1 MGMRRFKIITYKFLV
16 NILLR
21 LPDAFYAVLFAVVF
35 PIYKALH
42 KERAYGRVEKHL
54 ELAREYITKKNT
66 IDCFAPLQ
74 GSRNDEQGY
83 TARELAHALDNRS
96 VMSLLNDDEAEGR
109 SIKPLEHTTAR
120 DTFRGIF
127 WNALESYR
135 GLARFKSIEKR
146 IVYENEHIIR
156 DAIAECAKQNAP
168 IAGISIHQG
177 AFELM
182 HRALCRYSEH
192 VHLITD
198 SVGDIAFRDVLK
210 ELRSD
215 PHLTEYHPDET
226 GRLIRELFRTKGIL
240 AMVVDQGKHT
250 KGNLVSLFGRP
261 TPLYLRLPQKINE
274 MGAGIVIFRTWSE
287 KKRIVIRF
295 ENYYP
300 PKYDENAGK
309 AANAAPSENPQN
321 LDKSPLVTAIASEIE
336 TWIADHPEQW
346 SWNYHGNFVQ

>member
-1 MGMRRFKIITYKFLV
+1 MGMRRFKVITYKFLV

-21 LPDAFYAVLFAVVF
+21 LPDAFYAILFAVVF

-54 ELAREYITKKNT
+54 ELARQYLADRDRATHKN
-66 IDCFAPLQ
+66 
-74 GSRNDEQGY
+74 G
-83 TARELAHALDNRS
+83 ARMAQ
-96 VMSLLNDDEAEGR
+96 
-109 SIKPLEHTTAR
+109 TTAR
-120 DTFRGIF
+120 DTFRGIY

-135 GLARFKSIEKR
+135 GLARFSKVER
-146 IVYENEHIIR
+146 QIVYENEHIIR
-156 DAIAECAKQNAP
+156 EAITKCAKQNAP

-177 AFELM
+177 AFELL

-198 SVGDIAFRDVLK
+198 SVGDIAFREVLK

-240 AMVVDQGKHT
+240 AMVVDQGKNT
-250 KGNLVSLFGRP
+250 KGNEVSLFGQP
-261 TPLYLRLPQKINE
+261 STLYLRLPQKINE
-274 MGAGIVIFRTWSE
+274 MGAGIVTFRTWTEYANSRTRDSHSR
-287 KKRIVIRF
+287 KQRIVIRF
-295 ENYYP
+295 ERYYP
-300 PKYDENAGK
+300 PQYDVTHK
-309 AANAAPSENPQN
+309 PPHITPSTLNTRSTNE
-321 LDKSPLVTAIASEIE
+321 SPLVNSIAHEIE

-346 SWNYHGNFVQ
+346 SWNYHGNFVSPTSTN

>member
-1 MGMRRFKIITYKFLV
+1 MHRAKVITYKFLI

-54 ELAREYITKKNT
+54 AAAKEYEARENNGTNKMPRDIKSPYPNALAT
-66 IDCFAPLQ
+66 I
-74 GSRNDEQGY
+74 N
-83 TARELAHALDNRS
+83 
-96 VMSLLNDDEAEGR
+96 
-109 SIKPLEHTTAR
+109 AR

-135 GLARFKSIEKR
+135 GLARFKNVEKR
-146 IVYENEHIIR
+146 IEYENEHIIHN
-156 DAIAECAKQNAP
+156 AIADCANQNAP

-198 SVGDIAFRDVLK
+198 SVGDPAFRKVLK

-240 AMVVDQGKHT
+240 AMVIDQGKHT
-250 KGNLVSLFGRP
+250 KGNTVSLFGRP
-261 TPLYLRLPQKINE
+261 STLYLRLPQKINE
-274 MGAGIVIFRTWSE
+274 MGAGIVTFRTWSE

-295 ENYYP
+295 ESYYP
-300 PKYDENAGK
+300 PKFDIQHGRETSARLNDHSVKNAT
-309 AANAAPSENPQN
+309 PSE
-321 LDKSPLVTAIASEIE
+321 SALVTTIAREVE
-336 TWIADHPEQW
+336 TWIAEHPEQW
-346 SWNYHGNFVQ
+346 SWNYHGNFIR

>member
-1 MGMRRFKIITYKFLV
+1 MRRFKIITYKFLV

-21 LPDAFYAVLFAVVF
+21 LPDAFYAILFAVVF

-42 KERAYGRVEKHL
+42 KKRAYGRVEKHL
-54 ELAREYITKKNT
+54 AAAKEYAAKVYTKKMRT
-66 IDCFAPLQ
+66 DSSTKSA
-74 GSRNDEQGY
+74 
-83 TARELAHALDNRS
+83 
-96 VMSLLNDDEAEGR
+96 LLNVT
-109 SIKPLEHTTAR
+109 PR

-135 GLARFKSIEKR
+135 GLARFKSVERR

-156 DAIAECAKQNAP
+156 EAIAECAKQNAP

-346 SWNYHGNFVQ
+346 SWNYHGNFTTTL

>member
-1 MGMRRFKIITYKFLV
+1 MTLVRKTLYKTFLYALLWLP
-16 NILLR
+16 NI
-21 LPDAFYAVLFAVVF
+21 FYSALFAITF
-35 PIYKALH
+35 PVYKALH
-42 KERAYGRVEKHL
+42 KKRAYGRVEKHL
-54 ELAREYITKKNT
+54 AAAKEYKARERYDTNKMPHNEKSPPPNAIAKIN
-66 IDCFAPLQ
+66 
-74 GSRNDEQGY
+74 
-83 TARELAHALDNRS
+83 
-96 VMSLLNDDEAEGR
+96 
-109 SIKPLEHTTAR
+109 AR
-120 DTFRGIF
+120 DTFRGIY

-135 GLARFKSIEKR
+135 GLARFKSVEKR

-156 DAIAECAKQNAP
+156 EAITKCAKQHAP

-177 AFELM
+177 AFELL

-250 KGNLVSLFGRP
+250 KGNTVSLFGRP
-261 TPLYLRLPQKINE
+261 STLYLRLPQKINE
-274 MGAGIVIFRTWSE
+274 MGAGIVTFRTWSE

-295 ENYYP
+295 ESYYP
-300 PKYDENAGK
+300 PQYDVTHKPPHINPSTLSAPTSGTHTNSGENR
-309 AANAAPSENPQN
+309 ANATIDN
-321 LDKSPLVTAIASEIE
+321 SPLVTGIAREVE
-336 TWIADHPEQW
+336 TWIAEHPEQW
-346 SWNYHGNFVQ
+346 SWNYHGNFIR

>member
-42 KERAYGRVEKHL
+42 KKRAYGRVEKHL
-54 ELAREYITKKNT
+54 AAAKEYAAKVYTKKMRT
-66 IDCFAPLQ
+66 DSSTKSA
-74 GSRNDEQGY
+74 
-83 TARELAHALDNRS
+83 
-96 VMSLLNDDEAEGR
+96 LLNVT
-109 SIKPLEHTTAR
+109 PR

-156 DAIAECAKQNAP
+156 DAITECAKQNAP

-336 TWIADHPEQW
+336 TWIAEHPEQW
-346 SWNYHGNFVQ
+346 SWNYHGNFATAL

>member
-1 MGMRRFKIITYKFLV
+1 MRRFKIITYKFLV

-21 LPDAFYAVLFAVVF
+21 LPDAFYAILFAVVF

-42 KERAYGRVEKHL
+42 KKRAYGRVEKHL
-54 ELAREYITKKNT
+54 AAAKEYAANVYTKEMRAVPYADST
-66 IDCFAPLQ
+66 LFAVTP
-74 GSRNDEQGY
+74 
-83 TARELAHALDNRS
+83 
-96 VMSLLNDDEAEGR
+96 
-109 SIKPLEHTTAR
+109 R

-135 GLARFKSIEKR
+135 GLARFKSVERR

-346 SWNYHGNFVQ
+346 SWNYHGNFTTTL